1 MPGVAEVKV
10 AAAALVVVF
19 AAAGIAAEGPR
30 VQFTKSWPQSEPQ
43 YIDISLWRSG
53 DAEYRESPTEE
64 PLRFRITETEAAH
77 VFALVENLNRFK
89 RPLESNLKVAKTGV
103 KTFRYEHGAEKNEV
117 QFNYS
122 QDLDAVA
129 LLDWFE
135 RVSLTERSLL
145 QLERAARY
153 DRLGVNKALLDLEM
167 AHGRAQLV
175 APQQF
180 IPILERIIKNTGYM
194 HMARERAAK
203 LAETFRQAGAAS
215 Q

>member
-1 MPGVAEVKV
+1 MRG
-10 AAAALVVVF
+10 
-19 AAAGIAAEGPR
+19 
-30 VQFTKSWPQSEPQ
+30 
-43 YIDISLWRSG
+43 WRSWTG
-53 DAEYRESPTEE
+53 SNG
-64 PLRFRITETEAAH
+64 L
-77 VFALVENLNRFK
+77 
-89 RPLESNLKVAKTGV
+89 SNLKVAKTGV

-122 QDLDAVA
+122 QDLDAAA

-145 QLERAARY
+145 RLERVARY
-153 DRLGVNKALLDLEM
+153 DRLGVNKALLEIEM
-167 AHGRAQLV
+167 AHERAQLV

-203 LAETFRQAGAAS
+203 LAQSFRETGAAS

>member
-1 MPGVAEVKV
+1 MPGVAQVKV

-19 AAAGIAAEGPR
+19 AAAGIAAEGPL
-30 VQFTKSWPQSEPQ
+30 VQFTRSWPQTEPP
-43 YIDISLWRSG
+43 YVDIRVSRNG

-64 PLRFRITETEAAH
+64 PLKFRITEAEAAS
-77 VFALVENLNRFK
+77 VFALVENLDRFK

-103 KTFRYEHGAEKNEV
+103 KTFRYEHGTEKNEV

-122 QDLDAVA
+122 LDADAAA

-135 RVSLTERSLL
+135 RVMLTERSLL
-145 QLERAARY
+145 HLDRASRY
-153 DRLGVNKALLDLEM
+153 DRLGVNKVLLELEV

-180 IPILERIIKNTGYM
+180 IPILERIAKNTGYM